1 MSIGFG
7 AIKPLWVRESRRR
20 LDGLF
25 KILGGK
31 TLWVRRLVS
40 GGTYEAQSRKYIL
53 VWNGAANIA
62 ANMAGGNF
70 LVGLY
75 TIIHL
80 NDVLLGVLTT
90 VIQFCNIFQ
99 IMSPLLL
106 GRFKRKKQILLVTR
120 IIYYSIY
127 IVIIGLIPFVP
138 GEDAFRAGLLMAA
151 MVAANFINA
160 LAAPGYSVLHIRS
173 IPEDSRADFF
183 SVLSLLVNICVYV
196 FILISGCIVDFFRD
210 RGSFLAGITAVRVI
224 GLVFAALEIY
234 AHRRIHEFDEPDSDG
249 SGTAADGAARAG
261 GTGTAAD
268 GAARAAPR
276 PRINPFA
283 PLKNKQFML
292 CVILT
297 GLYSCFANIPGVYYS
312 SYLVNDLVIPFSYLG
327 IVNFLS
333 VPIMLFAVPLWN
345 YVIRKLSWFRTIS
358 LSLLLASVHYLIL
371 PFVGAGN
378 YLYLYTAAVVYYF
391 MVIPGVSI
399 VSANLPYYHLPE
411 GGRTNFLAFYAG
423 FNSFMAMLGLTCGS
437 FFIVNFRSMDIAVL
451 GWRIQNKQFIMVIA
465 GVLLACLG
473 VVYRFIAKRES
484 GKQTAVE
491 SAAAN
496 DYQI

>member
-20 LDGLF
+20 LDGLL

-40 GGTYEAQSRKYIL
+40 GDTYEAQSRKYIL

-80 NDVLLGVLTT
+80 SDVFLGVLTT

-106 GRFKRKKQILLVTR
+106 GRFKRKKQVLLVTR
-120 IIYYSIY
+120 IIFYSLY
-127 IVIIGLIPFVP
+127 IVIVGLIPFVP
-138 GEDAFRAGLLMAA
+138 GEDGLRAGLLIAVMMAA
-151 MVAANFINA
+151 HFINA

-183 SVLSLLVNICVYV
+183 SVLNLLVNICVYV
-196 FILISGCIVDFFRD
+196 FILICGYIVDFFRD
-210 RGSFLAGITAVRVI
+210 RGSFLAGITAVRII

-234 AHRRIHEFDEPDSDG
+234 AHCHVHEFDEPDSA
-249 SGTAADGAARAG
+249 S
-261 GTGTAAD
+261 
-268 GAARAAPR
+268 PH

-283 PLKNKQFML
+283 PLKNKKFML

-312 SYLVNDLVIPFSYLG
+312 SYLVNDVAVPYSYLG

-333 VPIMLFAVPLWN
+333 VPIMIFAIPVWN
-345 YVIRKLSWFRTIS
+345 HVIRKLSWFKTIS
-358 LSLLLASVHYLIL
+358 VSLLLASVHYFIL
-371 PFVGAGN
+371 PFVGKDN
-378 YLYLYTAAVVYYF
+378 YLYLYTAAVIYYF
-391 MVIPGVSI
+391 MVVPGISI
-399 VSANLPYYHLPE
+399 VSANLPYYRLPE
-411 GGRTNFLAFYAG
+411 KDRTSFLAFYAG

-437 FFIVNFRSMDIAVL
+437 FFIVNSRSLDLNVF
-451 GWRIQNKQFIMVIA
+451 GWHMRNKQFIMIIV
-465 GVLLACLG
+465 GFLLICLG
-473 VVYRFIAKRES
+473 IFYRFIAKRE
-484 GKQTAVE
+484 KTE
-491 SAAAN
+491 N
-496 DYQI
+496 K